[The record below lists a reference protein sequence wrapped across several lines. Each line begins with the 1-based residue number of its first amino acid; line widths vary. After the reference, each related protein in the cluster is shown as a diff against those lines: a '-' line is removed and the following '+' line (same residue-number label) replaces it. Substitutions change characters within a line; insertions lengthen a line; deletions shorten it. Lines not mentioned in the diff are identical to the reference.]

1 MILALTDRDIDELI
15 DVINKLLASIPY
27 DDFSKAG
34 QQSIKY
40 NRLKIQVQEWL
51 YRSTILAFLRGCGV
65 ATVAEMHTN
74 LGRADLVLTHRGNV
88 YVIELKVAYKPEE
101 VKTKL
106 AEAKSQIIDN
116 NYAAPY
122 SNVTSIALVIDDTK
136 RQITMSEAW

>member
-1 MILALTDRDIDELI
+1 
-15 DVINKLLASIPY
+15 
-27 DDFSKAG
+27 
-34 QQSIKY
+34 
-40 NRLKIQVQEWL
+40 
-51 YRSTILAFLRGCGV
+51 V

-106 AEAKSQIIDN
+106 AEAKAQIIDN